1 MSPCKSCKGQGQY
14 MWVGE
19 RIPHIER
26 KGEFTLKLLRTI
38 KGNYTQKLKNTSLG
52 GKSETMRN
60 NSLQVST
67 KGKKLKKSKNF
78 KIYVKK

>member
-1 MSPCKSCKGQGQY
+1 

-26 KGEFTLKLLRTI
+26 KVEYTLKLLRTI
-38 KGNYTQKLKNTSLG
+38 KGNFTQKLKNTSLG

-60 NSLQVST
+60 NGLQVST
-67 KGKKLKKSKNF
+67 KGKKLKNQ
-78 KIYVKK
+78 KI